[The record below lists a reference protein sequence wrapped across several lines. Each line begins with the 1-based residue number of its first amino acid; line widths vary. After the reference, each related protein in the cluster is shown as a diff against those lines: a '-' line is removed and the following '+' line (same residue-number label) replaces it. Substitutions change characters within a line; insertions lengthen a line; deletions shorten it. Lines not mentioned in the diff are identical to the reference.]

1 VLRHTRRTTS
11 GGHRSTAGADPAGFS
26 AAECAISA

>member
-1 VLRHTRRTTS
+1 MCRTTS